1 VKSHHDHEFPID
13 DELRLSD
20 IVASVKIRIIFNVID
35 AAANFTTGVKERET
49 LVELQCQ
56 FGVNRKRE
64 KHTGRFDTV
73 PYSVATVLKL

>member
-20 IVASVKIRIIFNVID
+20 IVASVKIRIIFNVTD
-35 AAANFTTGVKERET
+35 AAANFAAGVKERET
-49 LVELQCQ
+49 VAELQRQ

-64 KHTGRFDTV
+64 KHTGWIVTV
-73 PYSVATVLKL
+73 PYNVATVLKL